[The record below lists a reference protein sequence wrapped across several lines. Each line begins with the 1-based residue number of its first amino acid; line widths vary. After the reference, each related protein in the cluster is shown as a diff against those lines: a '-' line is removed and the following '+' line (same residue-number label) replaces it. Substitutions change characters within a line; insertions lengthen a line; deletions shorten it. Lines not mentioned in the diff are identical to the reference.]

1 MLYRYA
7 CGVCVR
13 VCVCSYSSTPPC
25 VVCFLGWLCV
35 WELPPVLE
43 SHHTHATLHMLW
55 YSHAA
60 TDCVHCVWMCCNAT
74 FACATVEDSILQKK
88 AAKALL
94 SLSMEEGAVRGYV
107 FRLSHCGFW
116 KGTHTLTHAPRTHT
130 IPECLLT
137 LS

>member
-1 MLYRYA
+1 MDRNQ
-7 CGVCVR
+7 
-13 VCVCSYSSTPPC
+13 T
-25 VVCFLGWLCV
+25 
-35 WELPPVLE
+35 
-43 SHHTHATLHMLW
+43 
-55 YSHAA
+55 HAA
-60 TDCVHCVWMCCNAT
+60 TSHDYVHCVWMCRNAT